1 MAFLDG
7 APNERLCEPIVE
19 HIRTRSGGRNDVHLN
34 RRLQKI
40 VLRDDGSVDHL
51 VMAGGEEVRADA
63 YVSAVPVDALKLL
76 LPDQW
81 KPLPMF
87 ADTQKLEGVP
97 VINVHLWFDR
107 KLTTC
112 DNLLFSRSKL
122 LSVYADMSTTCK
134 EYQDDNRSMLEYV
147 HLAAS
152 CPRILNP
159 VSPPALAG
167 WSLPRRRSGSGG
179 PTRTWWRPPCRSSR
193 RCSRARSPPTGP
205 RPNCA
210 STRW

>member
-7 APNERLCEPIVE
+7 APNERLCEPIMQ
-19 HIRTRSGGRNDVHLN
+19 HIRTRSGGRGDVRLN
-34 RRLQKI
+34 TRLQKI
-40 VLRDDGSVDHL
+40 VLKDDGSVDHL
-51 VMAGGEEVRADA
+51 VVAGGEEVRADA

-76 LPDQW
+76 LPEAW

-87 ADTQKLEGVP
+87 ADVQRLEGVP

-134 EYQDDNRSMLEYV
+134 EYQDDERSMLE
-147 HLAAS
+147 
-152 CPRILNP
+152 
-159 VSPPALAG
+159 
-167 WSLPRRRSGSGG
+167 
-179 PTRTWWRPPCRSSR
+179 
-193 RCSRARSPPTGP
+193 
-205 RPNCA
+205 
-210 STRW
+210 